1 MSDLIARLLQRAHLA
16 EFRICG
22 EAAEALEAALQERD
36 EANHRYHEI
45 CAAWLKSQQ
54 TTGKQRGVSKRP
66 LTKPVPRSASDRDHP
81 DGSAFP

>member
-45 CAAWLKSQQ
+45 CAAWLKSS
-54 TTGKQRGVSKRP
+54 RPPASNKRS
-66 LTKPVPRSASDRDHP
+66 VRDP
-81 DGSAFP
+81 